1 MSIRNFFIFIALCVS
16 PLLLAQSTPSKNSI
30 YEVAQ
35 AENVP
40 NRELEKA
47 YIAYMASYQYGK
59 LLEFE
64 GCEDFGE
71 LFDNMRLVTTRLKY
85 VTNAKLSDAAYEE
98 LKSFED
104 KNFGPQE
111 KAEFLDKVSY
121 ISSGLRMAM
130 EVE

>member
-1 MSIRNFFIFIALCVS
+1 M
-16 PLLLAQSTPSKNSI
+16 LAQSTPTKPNNI

-35 AENVP
+35 AENIP

-47 YIAYMASYQYGK
+47 YIAYQSAYQYGK

-64 GCEDFGE
+64 GCEDFAE

-85 VTNAKLSDAAYEE
+85 VSNEKLSDAAYAE
-98 LKSFED
+98 LKSFEG
-104 KNFGPQE
+104 KEFGPQE

-121 ISSGLRMAM
+121 IASGLRTAM

>member
-1 MSIRNFFIFIALCVS
+1 M
-16 PLLLAQSTPSKNSI
+16 AQSTPTKPNNI

-35 AENVP
+35 AENIP

-47 YIAYMASYQYGK
+47 YIAYKATYQYGK

-64 GCEDFGE
+64 GCEDFAE

-85 VTNAKLSDAAYEE
+85 VPNQKLSDAAYTE
-98 LKSFED
+98 LKDFED
-104 KNFGPQE
+104 KEFGPDQ

-121 ISSGLRMAM
+121 IASGLRTAM
-130 EVE
+130 EAE

>member
-1 MSIRNFFIFIALCVS
+1 M
-16 PLLLAQSTPSKNSI
+16 LAQSTPSKNNI

-35 AENVP
+35 AENIP

-47 YIAYMASYQYGK
+47 YIAYQSAYQYGK

-64 GCEDFGE
+64 GCEDFAE

-85 VTNAKLSDAAYEE
+85 VPNQKLSDAAYAE

-104 KNFGPQE
+104 KSFGPQE

-121 ISSGLRMAM
+121 IADGLKKAM
-130 EVE
+130 EAE

>member
-1 MSIRNFFIFIALCVS
+1 M
-16 PLLLAQSTPSKNSI
+16 LAQSTPSKNSI